1 MYALVYFRANSLD
14 DALFATKEMFTDLFN
29 APFMGGIT
37 HFGYAVI
44 GLLILFITEY
54 IIEYKKIEVND
65 NNSLRVYIL
74 CSIGMLAMILGFG
87 VFDGGQFIYFQ
98 F

>member
-1 MYALVYFRANSLD
+1 MYALVYFRANNLS
-14 DALFATKEMFTDLFN
+14 DALYATKEMFTDLFH

-37 HFGYAVI
+37 HFGYAVL

-54 IIEYKKIEVND
+54 IIEYKKVVVAE
-65 NNSLRVYIL
+65 NNYLKVYML
-74 CSIGMLAMILGFG
+74 CSIGMLAMILGMG